1 MNGSPG
7 NTRSIS
13 HIHADIQKK
22 ISQIESRLALMEKE
36 VSFHGTQVK
45 LHALGEE
52 DAVTLCDE
60 HGLFQWYVPSEISEG
75 LHVEQDGNALRIWAD
90 QEMETGKVT
99 FSCLYENASAII
111 PVVFDSPTSQDVM
124 TLGRPSPKLAEVSVE
139 VRVNGALRILKKDA
153 KAKR

>member
-1 MNGSPG
+1 MDFATQVCIWRTLHEWKPG
-7 NTRSIS
+7 QYPSIS

-75 LHVEQDGNALRIWAD
+75 LHVEQDGNALRIWVD
-90 QEMETGKVT
+90 QEMRQ
-99 FSCLYENASAII
+99 A
-111 PVVFDSPTSQDVM
+111 
-124 TLGRPSPKLAEVSVE
+124 R
-139 VRVNGALRILKKDA
+139 
-153 KAKR
+153 